1 MLERV
6 LEAEVMESMD
16 EAISYDDMCHDAVN
30 EQFVTDLLATGGV
43 TGEILDL
50 GTGTARIPLLLCE
63 AKENCRIVAVDLST
77 GMLDIAR
84 LNVELASQVDR
95 ILLSRIDAKSLPFD
109 DNRFDAVMSNSIV
122 HHLATPESAFAE
134 AHRVC
139 SCGGLLFFRDLMRP
153 ATDAEVKQLVTT
165 YAGEEAEPARRMFD
179 DSLRAALTVAE
190 TREIVAGLGFPADS
204 VQATSDRHWTWCARK
219 PAIVV

>member
-1 MLERV
+1 MLKRV
-6 LEAEVMESMD
+6 LEPEVMESID

-30 EQFVTDLLATGGV
+30 QQFITDLLATGGV

-63 AKENCRIVAVDLST
+63 AKEDCRIVAVDLSI

-84 LNVELASQVDR
+84 LNVELANHVDR

-109 DNRFDAVMSNSIV
+109 NNRFDAVMSNSIV
-122 HHLATPESAFAE
+122 HHLAAPESAFAE
-134 AHRVC
+134 AIRVC
-139 SCGGLLFFRDLMRP
+139 RSEGLLFFRDLMRP
-153 ATDAEVKQLVTT
+153 STDADVERLVAT
-165 YAGEEAEPARRMFD
+165 YAGDEAEPARQMFD
-179 DSLRAALTVAE
+179 ASLRAALTIAE
-190 TREIVAGLGFPADS
+190 TREIVTGLGFPADS

-219 PAIVV
+219 PAVVV